1 MPLLHL
7 YAFVAYY
14 RVNYIYIYII
24 YYSVFVDCLVKSSM
38 IRVVA
43 RGGREVFEWY
53 GRPGQ
58 QS

>member
-1 MPLLHL
+1 M
-7 YAFVAYY
+7 
-14 RVNYIYIYII
+14 YIHI
-24 YYSVFVDCLVKSSM
+24 YYSVFTDWSVKSSM

-43 RGGREVFEWY
+43 GGGGGQVFEWY